1 MLVFL
6 SSVTTIAWKRL
17 ESVLAILEGE
27 LVLSFRVCQ
36 APKSLKGYDALLIA
50 VVHTSKHFS
59 IHLTAQVHRIMMHIC
74 MYNRKQYRIV
84 GWCSIVLDHRK

>member
-27 LVLSFRVCQ
+27 LVLLFRVCQ
-36 APKSLKGYDALLIA
+36 APKSLKGYDALLLA

-59 IHLTAQVHRIMMHIC
+59 IHLTSTQHIC
-74 MYNRKQYRIV
+74 MYNRKQYRII
-84 GWCSIVLDHRK
+84 GWCCIVLDHRK